1 MIFTADPG
9 VNTGVALFD
18 PLTTRLVACGLV
30 RFDGFRVVAG
40 FWPWPSQG
48 QLLTVVIVEIPQVY
62 SAAQQKGRQ
71 KDVVATAVRGGII
84 IGDVMAKMPR
94 ALGCVL
100 KTPTPH
106 EWKGNVDKA
115 IHNNRVLA
123 RLDEQERAFLPTTR
137 TSALHNV
144 LDACGLGLK
153 HLGRM

>member
-1 MIFTADPG
+1 MILTGDPG
-9 VNTGVALFD
+9 INTGVALFD
-18 PLTTRLVACGLV
+18 PQTTRLVSCGLV
-30 RFDGFRVVAG
+30 RFDGFKLKAG
-40 FWPWPSQG
+40 FWPCPTPEQE
-48 QLLTVVIVEIPQVY
+48 LTVVIIEIPQVY
-62 SAAQQKGRQ
+62 EAAKQKGRQ
-71 KDVVATAVRGGII
+71 KDVVATAVRGGIL
-84 IGDVMAKMPR
+84 IGVVMSTMRR
-94 ALGCVL
+94 APNCEL

-123 RLDEQERAFLPTTR
+123 RLDEQERALLPTTR